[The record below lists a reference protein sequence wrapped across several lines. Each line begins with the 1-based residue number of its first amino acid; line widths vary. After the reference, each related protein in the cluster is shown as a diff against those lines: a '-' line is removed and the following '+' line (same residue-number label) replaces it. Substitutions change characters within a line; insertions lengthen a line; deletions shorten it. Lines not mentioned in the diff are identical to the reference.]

1 MNVAVEVV
9 ACARI
14 AAGLLKLCVC
24 GLLLIAQPALAG
36 GPALIRVALSD
47 AGHPTS
53 YAENGKPA
61 GVLKEMLEALFSTM
75 PAYRLEF
82 RVLPWTRGQ
91 RAVEDGS
98 MDMFVT
104 FPSAHRSQ
112 YAAFTAQP
120 MFTLDYGNIVYDL
133 KGKNAAVIESAR
145 SFEDLKKLVFI
156 HQDGVE
162 WELENVPEYIKR
174 YTINGPN
181 PLMHMTFSRRTG
193 DFFIMNAEK
202 AVYYARLLGYEKQL
216 GMKKVGFIPNSQV
229 RFHIGLRHSYPD
241 GKEVQAAMEAAM
253 KQSEFLRKK
262 HLIEQKYHER
272 YALPRGLKYGR

>member
-1 MNVAVEVV
+1 MNVAVEAG

-14 AAGLLKLCVC
+14 AAGLWKLCVC
-24 GLLLIAQPALAG
+24 GLLLFAQPAQAG
-36 GPALIRVALSD
+36 APALLRVALSD

-61 GVLKEMLEALFSTM
+61 GVLKEMLEALFSTV
-75 PAYRLEF
+75 PGYRLEF
-82 RVLPWTRGQ
+82 RVVPWTRGQ

-98 MDMFVT
+98 MDMFIT

-112 YAAFTAQP
+112 YAGFTAQAV
-120 MFTLDYGNIVYDL
+120 FTLDYGNVVYDL
-133 KGKNAAVIESAR
+133 KGRNAAVVESAR
-145 SFEDLKKLVFI
+145 SFEDLRKLVFI

-181 PLMHMTFSRRTG
+181 PLMHMTFKRHTG

-216 GMKKVGFIPNSQV
+216 GMKRVSFIPNSLV
-229 RFHIGLRHSYPD
+229 GFHVGLRHSYPD
-241 GKEVQAAMEAAM
+241 SKAVLAALDAAM
-253 KQSEFLRKK
+253 KQPEFLRRKR
-262 HLIEQKYHER
+262 LIEQKYQER
-272 YALPRGLKYGR
+272 YALPKDAAYAR